1 MHTARAQGSVT
12 FLRNDVTL
20 IPQAPPLTD
29 VTGALTFT
37 HKGIGFDNLRARFA
51 GGEIRPTGGTAPD
64 GTIRI
69 QVAGTASAQ
78 GLRETT
84 P

>member
-1 MHTARAQGSVT
+1 
-12 FLRNDVTL
+12 
-20 IPQAPPLTD
+20 
-29 VTGALTFT
+29 
-37 HKGIGFDNLRARFA
+37 DNLRARFA

-84 P
+84 PENSPVAAVARSLEGTAP